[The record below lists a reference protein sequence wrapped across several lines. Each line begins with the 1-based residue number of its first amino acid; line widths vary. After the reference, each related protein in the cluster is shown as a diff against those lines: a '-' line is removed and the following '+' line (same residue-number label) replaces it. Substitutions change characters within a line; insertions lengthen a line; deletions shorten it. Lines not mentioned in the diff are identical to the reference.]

1 MISHQ
6 KSAALKEQ
14 ATNYL
19 QSDDFKSIVPYLM
32 SGGVGALAGGA
43 MTGRRRKD
51 SGEGRLGY
59 LARILRNALIT
70 GGLAGGAHA
79 LLDKG
84 VEKTVGNLSDSSKA
98 LTGTPGDEGP
108 MATAT
113 KNIAFSPLTAAG
125 AGAGALALTHNNSTI
140 GAGDTSDAMKRFSK
154 DLPGK
159 HDSAWMRTSTP
170 GEIASTLE
178 GIADPKKVETLE
190 RLRRAAGV
198 PSSHI
203 TPGGNGIG
211 NLLEKI
217 PGIDA
222 ANVKGALSSAARRG
236 PLSTFGQSW
245 PRRAGRGALALT
257 AASLPALIGALVTSD
272 SSPSSAS

>member
-51 SGEGRLGY
+51 SGEGRRGY
-59 LARILRNALIT
+59 LTRILRNALIT

-79 LLDKG
+79 LLNKG
-84 VEKTVGNLSDSSKA
+84 IDKTVGNLADSPKA

-108 MATAT
+108 LATAT

-125 AGAGALALTHNNSTI
+125 AGAGALALTHNNSII
-140 GAGDTSDAMKRFSK
+140 GAGLAGKSDALAQFGKEVGGKGKAWLSTATPDQIAAEVNK
-154 DLPGK
+154 LAPG
-159 HDSAWMRTSTP
+159 AQ
-170 GEIASTLE
+170 GNA
-178 GIADPKKVETLE
+178 E
-190 RLRRAAGV
+190 RLRRIAGLA
-198 PSSHI
+198 SSRI
-203 TPGGNGIG
+203 EPGGKGIG

-217 PGIDA
+217 PGLNA
-222 ANVKGALSSAARRG
+222 PGVKGALSAGSRRG
-236 PLSTFGQSW
+236 PLGTLGQTW
-245 PRRAGRGALALT
+245 PRRAGRGALGLT
-257 AASLPALIGALVTSD
+257 AASLPALLGALVTSD
-272 SSPSSAS
+272 TPSSAS

>member
-14 ATNYL
+14 AANYL

-79 LLDKG
+79 LLNKG
-84 VEKTVGNLSDSSKA
+84 VEKTVGNLADSSKA
-98 LTGTPGDEGP
+98 LTGSPGDEGP
-108 MATAT
+108 MATAA
-113 KNIAFSPLTAAG
+113 KNIAFSPLTAVG
-125 AGAGALALTHNNSTI
+125 AGAGALALTNNSSTF
-140 GAGDTSDAMKRFSK
+140 GAGDNSDALKRFGK
-154 DLPGK
+154 ELPGK
-159 HDSAWMRTSTP
+159 YDSAWMRTATP
-170 GEIASTLE
+170 DEVAAVTKNVT
-178 GIADPKKVETLE
+178 DPNQIKMLE

-198 PSSHI
+198 PSSYI
-203 TPGGNGIG
+203 EQGGKGIG

-222 ANVKGALSSAARRG
+222 AAVKGTLSSAARRG

-245 PRRAGRGALALT
+245 PRRTGRGALALT

-272 SSPSSAS
+272 SSPASAP